1 MPVRPKGG
9 NHQKY
14 GHAGKKKHTGVEVFL
29 FIFEKA
35 VKHCRGN
42 IGKPEK
48 IRDYKDFQERNPV
61 VYLHM
66 NNEGG
71 IDNLLFKP
79 CKPDTINHGINHQRN
94 RMFIPLI
101 KIFHNIAASH

>member
-1 MPVRPKGG
+1 MPVRPEGG

-48 IRDYKDFQERNPV
+48 IRDYMK
-61 VYLHM
+61 
-66 NNEGG
+66 GG
-71 IDNLLFKP
+71 
-79 CKPDTINHGINHQRN
+79 
-94 RMFIPLI
+94 LI
-101 KIFHNIAASH
+101 TFFSSHANQTQ